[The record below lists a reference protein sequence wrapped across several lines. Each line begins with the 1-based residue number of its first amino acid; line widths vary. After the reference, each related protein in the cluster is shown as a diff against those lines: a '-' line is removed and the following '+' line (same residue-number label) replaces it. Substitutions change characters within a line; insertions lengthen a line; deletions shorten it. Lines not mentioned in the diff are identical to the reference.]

1 MAKVKCQIGFLEE
14 QVESAPGVYTN
25 VITERSYKVNV
36 IKVTAK
42 QQEGEHL
49 NRDISLL
56 NTFSIIADAY
66 LQNTLFAMKYIK
78 WMGVRW
84 TISDIDPSTHPRITF
99 RVGVVYNGPTPAP

>member
-14 QVESAPGVYTN
+14 QVETAPGVYTD
-25 VITERSYKVNV
+25 VITEKPYKVEIV
-36 IKVTAK
+36 KVTAK

-49 NRDISLL
+49 HKDISLL

-66 LQNTLFAMKYIK
+66 LRDTLFAMKYIE

-84 TISDIDPSTHPRITF
+84 SISDVDPSTRPRITF
-99 RVGVVYNGPTPAP
+99 RLGVKYNGPIPSP